1 MNLVVLRRHDIAIS
15 RKFDL
20 SDRKIISE
28 KAPRRLPLPIEY
40 SSISEKMAAR
50 TEGGYTGAG

>member
-1 MNLVVLRRHDIAIS
+1 MKLAVLRPHDIAIS

-20 SDRKIISE
+20 SYRKIISQ
-28 KAPRRLPLPIEY
+28 KARRRLRLPIEY